1 MKIKFFSIGHLL
13 NFKNGTYPEK
23 CQTHIGIV
31 IFRSLIPRYLGGKSS
46 LTMSGALSSYSM
58 SGALSSDQLGRLAGA
73 FSEESLD
80 ELDQGPNGQRDVL
93 RDSELVSEAAASDGS
108 PSVTEAGSEDP
119 SLVQSLGATDAVVS
133 EGPSSLMGSLE
144 APCEAALEA
153 LDATGPLTAA
163 PCTSLP
169 SSD

>member
-1 MKIKFFSIGHLL
+1 
-13 NFKNGTYPEK
+13 
-23 CQTHIGIV
+23 
-31 IFRSLIPRYLGGKSS
+31 
-46 LTMSGALSSYSM
+46 MSGALSSYSM
-58 SGALSSDQLGRLAGA
+58 SGAHSSDQLGRLAGA

-80 ELDQGPNGQRDVL
+80 ELDQGPNSQGDVL
-93 RDSELVSEAAASDGS
+93 RDSELVLEAAASDGS

-153 LDATGPLTAA
+153 LEATGPLTAA